1 MFYSCRSKAPIEE
14 LGRRLDDH
22 GRRACLA
29 WDACLQFLSTDVQ
42 AGPEISILA
51 ENDLERTFPKGLGHQ
66 VWGGF
71 FGAESRQFDGR
82 PPHGICRPLGVGA
95 FPTRR
100 ESYSY
105 STLLGGQQPQPTI
118 GLGTGPL

>member
-66 VWGGF
+66 VWGAFLGLNPDNSMGGPHTAF
-71 FGAESRQFDGR
+71 AGRWGWEPFRHDGSLTLTR
-82 PPHGICRPLGVGA
+82 P
-95 FPTRR
+95 
-100 ESYSY
+100 Y
-105 STLLGGQQPQPTI
+105 
-118 GLGTGPL
+118 

>member
-1 MFYSCRSKAPIEE
+1 MADAPAS
-14 LGRRLDDH
+14 LG
-22 GRRACLA
+22 AA
-29 WDACLQFLSTDVQ
+29 ACLQFLSTDVQ

-51 ENDLERTFPKGLGHQ
+51 EGVLERTFPR
-66 VWGGF
+66 VWDTRSGGAF

-100 ESYSY
+100 ESYSQ
-105 STLLGGQQPQPTI
+105 STLLGGQQPQPQPTI